1 MTKLTGRVK
10 CQGAETNPN
19 HTDNEVDLAKGY
31 KSGPIYGHQS
41 LFMPLISLTSVM
53 HVRQLPIGQQAQSS
67 SYTRAYFC

>member
-41 LFMPLISLTSVM
+41 LFMPLISLTC
-53 HVRQLPIGQQAQSS
+53 HA
-67 SYTRAYFC
+67 C